1 MTEEQRR
8 DDYERS
14 CEYATKLMR
23 EREVRAGRLEP
34 VTDDEKIFAANK
46 TIHETE
52 GEGT

>member
-14 CEYATKLMR
+14 CEYATRLMR

-34 VTDDEKIFAANK
+34 VTEDEILAASR
-46 TIHETE
+46 TIREEPQEE
-52 GEGT
+52 GA